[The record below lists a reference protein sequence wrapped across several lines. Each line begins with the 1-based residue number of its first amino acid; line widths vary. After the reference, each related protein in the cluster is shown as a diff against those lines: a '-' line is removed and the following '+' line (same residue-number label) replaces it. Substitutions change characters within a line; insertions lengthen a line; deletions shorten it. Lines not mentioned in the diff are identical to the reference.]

1 MEGFYT
7 IDNKLLRYDH
17 QKGNTEKEFKKRVI
31 YMVMCSNENYQRIKN
46 NQRGY
51 VELST
56 RTLIDDVCK
65 FTGGLINLNLRNVND
80 YLKELEKDGLIECI
94 KKSKSKGESSIYNIK
109 SVTVSVTDSVT
120 VSVTDKASNI
130 NGLGDVSVTVGVT
143 DNVTDTVTTKKE
155 KEKQKENKNIYIEN
169 QNSVSVTYMD
179 LKFIDDCITNIK
191 ITEEQYEKLKEKY
204 SIKLIHDKIEALD
217 NYKKLDDY
225 KDHYKALL
233 IWCKKDKDKE
243 EYKDQPRKRRPKKDP
258 YAMLKGD

>member
-109 SVTVSVTDSVT
+109 SVTVNVTDSVT

-179 LKFIDDCITNIK
+179 LKFIDSLIDTVK
-191 ITEEQYEKLKEKY
+191 ITEDEYNLLLERYPKKLV
-204 SIKLIHDKIEALD
+204 HDKIKALD
-217 NYKKLDDY
+217 RYKDIDSKYNRHIKALDD
-225 KDHYKALL
+225 
-233 IWCKKDKDKE
+233 WCERDKDKE
-243 EYKDQPRKRRPKKDP
+243 EYKEKPKRRPKKDI
-258 YAMLKGD
+258 YAFLKD